1 MSLIQ
6 VKYRDN
12 HEGLVDEVALNKL
25 VLSNQIKQFY
35 RPSESRW
42 VDVDNDPIRV
52 KSAGYNGEER
62 RETNKPEKT
71 EEPVSLISRL
81 LRREVKEKPLSA
93 QEWFEQGYSIMYT
106 TGNCQEAIQAFT
118 SSIKLA
124 PADGR
129 TYLNR
134 GMAYERINNT
144 QQAIADYGKAIELGP
159 KDAKAYYVRGMLFW
173 HMGAYVEATRD
184 IKISAE
190 FGYKPAKDFMNRESF
205 KFQKILERRN
215 ARKYQRYV
223 LSYDRDSPDR
233 AEVIVEGELVR
244 LVNFSLSGVYIVS
257 EKFYAPGSA
266 VSFSIDFKKPQG
278 RIDLAGKVARVI
290 EEEGKWGIAID
301 LTRTYEM
308 ATLREV

>member
-25 VLSNQIKQFY
+25 VLSNKIKQFY

-42 VDVDNDPIRV
+42 VDVDHDAIRV
-52 KSAGYNGEER
+52 KSGGYNGEER
-62 RETNKPEKT
+62 REANIPAKT

-144 QQAIADYGKAIELGP
+144 QQAIADYGKAIELSP

-173 HMGAYVEATRD
+173 HMGEYVEATRD

-190 FGYKPAKDFMNRESF
+190 FGYKQAKDFMNRESF

-233 AEVIVEGELVR
+233 AEVIVEGALVR
-244 LVNFSLSGVYIVS
+244 LVNFSLGGLYIIS
-257 EKFYAPGSA
+257 EKLYAPGSA
-266 VSFSIDFKKPQG
+266 VSISIDFKKTQG

-290 EEEGKWGIAID
+290 KEEDKWGIAID
-301 LTRTYEM
+301 LTRTYEL